1 MKPVYS
7 DIQPCSVFG
16 FHLWPW
22 REISKI
28 IHSTVTK
35 LMWYVKHSGNMAT
48 TSSDSDHSHMS
59 VAACI
64 ASISLGFSST
74 PLFFYIG
81 PCPIFCAGKT
91 LKTAFFHL
99 SLLSTPQK
107 HLLHGLCQLWHLVV
121 PKRYLISKSLPS
133 WNLNVSF
140 RNARKTSKLISIM
153 ILT

>member
-7 DIQPCSVFG
+7 DIQPCSVFVI
-16 FHLWPW
+16 HLWPW

-35 LMWYVKHSGNMAT
+35 LMWYVKYSGNMAT
-48 TSSDSDHSHMS
+48 TSSDSRMS
-59 VAACI
+59 VVARI

-81 PCPIFCAGKT
+81 PCSIFCAGKT

-107 HLLHGLCQLWHLVV
+107 HLLHGLFQLWRLVV

-133 WNLNVSF
+133 WNLTVSF

-153 ILT
+153 ILS